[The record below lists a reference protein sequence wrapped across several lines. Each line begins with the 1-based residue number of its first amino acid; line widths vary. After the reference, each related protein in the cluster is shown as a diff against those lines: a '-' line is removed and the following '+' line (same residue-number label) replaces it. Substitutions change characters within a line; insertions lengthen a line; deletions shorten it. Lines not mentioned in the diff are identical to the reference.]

1 MDRVHKTEYQSRES
15 HTRVKHWRR
24 HVENRDENTQRNK
37 KCPESNKVK
46 VTKSAYEKKKKVG
59 HAKKQENMTCN
70 ENKYQSILNQLQ
82 FDTDIKIY
90 KIKNDYNSVC

>member
-1 MDRVHKTEYQSRES
+1 MS
-15 HTRVKHWRR
+15 RVK
-24 HVENRDENTQRNK
+24 QSK
-37 KCPESNKVK
+37 SNKVGIW
-46 VTKSAYEKKKKVG
+46 KKKKVG

-90 KIKNDYNSVC
+90 KIKNDYNSVCWKINWRYGWYEKDLNQISRDEDCTIQNKKFTGWP